1 MHNVGLA
8 RGFFSEKSRARRPH
22 YEMVATVEIPEQ
34 LEPAALRAAL
44 EAVADRLVL
53 DVELAPL

>member
-1 MHNVGLA
+1 MNVAELTT
-8 RGFFSEKSRARRPH
+8 RSRPGWGGQPH
-22 YEMVATVEIPEQ
+22 SEMVATVEIPEQ

-44 EAVADRLVL
+44 EAVADRLML